1 VIDGSPSRQE
11 LGLALAWPAIQVQL
25 LVSTA
30 WGAAYYREV
39 SGGPAIAGLLAG
51 SAAVVAG
58 FTLLAAA
65 KG

>member
-1 VIDGSPSRQE
+1 MSWFLQE
-11 LGLALAWPAIQVQL
+11 LGLALAWPACQAQL

-30 WGAAYYREV
+30 WGALYYGEV
-39 SGGPAIAGLLAG
+39 RGRRAFAGLLAG

-58 FTLLAAA
+58 VAALAAA